1 MEKVVEKQQEYK
13 GSKNTEAVGIQR
25 QQEYRG
31 GGNAEAV
38 EVQRQ

>member
-1 MEKVVEKQQEYK
+1 MEKVVEKQQKYR

-31 GGNAEAV
+31 GRNTEAV